1 MNKLLL
7 LLLFWIGAHLSYGQ
21 SSTYINGN
29 FDINAGVPVT
39 WYGDVTFGPNAVVY
53 IEDGATAIFYGK
65 NMTVEPGATFIALPS
80 NAQTGT
86 GVFIFRSNN
95 PLYSNYPLQQTL
107 NGGYT
112 SGIHPTIPNI
122 EIDNAAGVS
131 LTGNSRISN
140 NVKFTAGHLYL
151 NNFNLVLDDDATFSG
166 YDVTKHVVTN
176 GSGVVV
182 KENLANGSSF
192 LFPVSIAGL
201 DFTPATVLNQA
212 VARNINV
219 QVKDYNTS
227 AATETSFAT
236 KGMDRTWQISASVAG
251 AANVILQHNSATNTN
266 GAGTNESA
274 FNNNLSFVSQQLSA
288 AVWSSSCT
296 GNNGGS
302 PISITTGNSLVLPA
316 SVDATAYFTKQSVTC
331 TDLFVSKTINSVNPS
346 VGSTVTFTI
355 TARNNGVVDATGVT
369 VNDLLPNGY
378 SYISSTV
385 SVGTY
390 SNVTG
395 VWAVGNLANGAS
407 ATLTVTASINASGNY
422 ANTATISGAQTDPDP
437 SNNSATV
444 TPVPGALQANLG
456 VVKTASSMAPII
468 GTNVEFNIA
477 ISNQGPNNAT
487 GVRITDQ
494 LPSGYSFVS
503 SVQTVGAYDSSTG
516 IWNVGNLANGSTATL
531 TITARVLGTGNYAN
545 TANITGNEID
555 PVLGNNTSTV
565 TPIPNAA
572 QVDLAIT
579 KTATTGGTHIGQEF
593 EYVLT
598 VRNLSTYLA
607 TGVIAT
613 DILPTELGYVLA
625 NSSYGTVNYNNG
637 TNTVSWNIG
646 NLAAGASVEITI
658 RVKALKAGLIR
669 NTATVTGTETDT
681 NLTNNSATHNKELLG
696 LQIPNV
702 ITPDGDG
709 KNDTFKIPG
718 IEAYPENTLII
729 YNRWGNEV
737 WKSSGMTYRNEWDG
751 RGLNGGTYYYVLR
764 LKTSAS
770 SWQTLTGWVTLLRD

>member
-7 LLLFWIGAHLSYGQ
+7 VLLFWIGAHLSYGQ
-21 SSTYINGN
+21 SSTYINEN

-80 NAQTGT
+80 NSQTGT
-86 GVFIFRSNN
+86 GVFIFRGNN
-95 PLYSNYPLQQTL
+95 PLHANYPLQQTL

-112 SGIHPTIPNI
+112 SGIHPTLPNI
-122 EIDNAAGVS
+122 EIDNAAGLS

-151 NNFNLVLDDDATFSG
+151 NNFNLVLDNDATFSG
-166 YDVTKHVVTN
+166 HDVTKHVVTN
-176 GSGVVV
+176 GTGVIV

-192 LFPVSIAGL
+192 IFPVSIAGL
-201 DFTPATVLNQA
+201 DYTSATVLNQA
-212 VARNINV
+212 VSRNINV
-219 QVKDYNTS
+219 QVKDYSTS

-236 KGMDRTWQISASVAG
+236 RGIDRTWQISSSIAG
-251 AANVILQHNSATNTN
+251 AANVVLQHNSATNAN
-266 GAGTNESA
+266 GTGTNESA
-274 FNNNLSFVSQQLSA
+274 FNNNLSFVSQQLSTG
-288 AVWSSSCT
+288 VWSSSCS
-296 GNNGGS
+296 GNDGGS
-302 PISITTGNSLVLPA
+302 PISITTGSNLVLPA
-316 SVDATAYFTKQSVTC
+316 TADATAYFTKQSVNC
-331 TDLFVSKTINSVNPS
+331 ADLFVTKTVNSVSPL

-369 VNDLLPNGY
+369 VNELLPNGY

-390 SNVTG
+390 NNLTG
-395 VWAVGNLANGAS
+395 IWTVGNLANGAS
-407 ATLTVTASINASGNY
+407 ATLTVTASINGSGSY

-437 SNNSATV
+437 INNSATV

-456 VVKTASSMAPII
+456 VTKTTSSMAPVI
-468 GTNVEFNIA
+468 GTNVEFIIA

-487 GVRITDQ
+487 GVRVTEQ

-503 SVQTVGAYDSSTG
+503 SVQTVGAYNSSTG
-516 IWNVGNLANGSTATL
+516 IWDVGNLANGATATL
-531 TITARVLGTGNYAN
+531 TVTAVVLATGSYAN

-572 QVDLAIT
+572 QVNLAIT
-579 KTATTGGTHIGQEF
+579 KTATMGGIHIGQEF

-598 VRNLSTYLA
+598 VRNLSAYLA

-613 DILPTELGYVLA
+613 DVLPAELGYVLA
-625 NSSYGTVNYNNG
+625 NNSYGTVTHNNG

-669 NTATVTGTETDT
+669 NTATVTSTETDT
-681 NLTNNSATHNKELLG
+681 DLTNNSATHNKELLG

-709 KNDTFKIPG
+709 RNDTFKVPG
-718 IEAYPENTLII
+718 IEAYPENTLMI

-737 WKSSGMTYRNEWDG
+737 WKSTGMTYRNEWDG

-764 LKTSAS
+764 LKTAAS